1 LAEPSSNVQIL
12 TRNYLLDSE
21 MTDIDLQTTK
31 ILARTENQVG
41 WITFNQPEKRNAI
54 SLEMWQ
60 GIGDSLENFE
70 NDSSIKAVVMT
81 GAGGRAFASGADIS
95 EFDQHRANAEQRRQ
109 YAEISERGH
118 YWLASFSKPLIATIN
133 GFCIGGGL
141 AIALNA
147 DIRFATP
154 DSWFGVPAAKLGLG
168 YEYGGLAKLARLVG
182 PSTARDIMFTARFLE
197 SDEAQRIGLI
207 NFIEPAERI
216 ENAVAEYVAV
226 IADNAP
232 LTIKAAKAA
241 VNTFERYSI
250 LEGVKE
256 VSAMVDACFDSEDY
270 KEGRLA
276 FSEKRKPEFKGR

>member
-1 LAEPSSNVQIL
+1 
-12 TRNYLLDSE
+12 
-21 MTDIDLQTTK
+21 M
-31 ILARTENQVG
+31 
-41 WITFNQPEKRNAI
+41 
-54 SLEMWQ
+54 
-60 GIGDSLENFE
+60 
-70 NDSSIKAVVMT
+70 
-81 GAGGRAFASGADIS
+81 
-95 EFDQHRANAEQRRQ
+95 
-109 YAEISERGH
+109 
-118 YWLASFSKPLIATIN
+118 
-133 GFCIGGGL
+133 
-141 AIALNA
+141 
-147 DIRFATP
+147 
-154 DSWFGVPAAKLGLG
+154 PAAKLGLG

>member
-1 LAEPSSNVQIL
+1 MAEPSLNVQIL

-118 YWLASFSKPLIATIN
+118 YWLASFSKPLIAMIN

-154 DSWFGVPAAKLGLG
+154 DSRFGVPAAKLGLG

>member
-118 YWLASFSKPLIATIN
+118 YWLASFSKPLIAMIN

-154 DSWFGVPAAKLGLG
+154 DSRFGVPAAKLGLG

>member
-1 LAEPSSNVQIL
+1 MAEPSSNVQIL

-118 YWLASFSKPLIATIN
+118 YWLASFSKPLIAMIN

-154 DSWFGVPAAKLGLG
+154 DSRFGVPAAKLGLG

>member
-1 LAEPSSNVQIL
+1 
-12 TRNYLLDSE
+12 

-118 YWLASFSKPLIATIN
+118 YWLASFSKPLIAMIN

-154 DSWFGVPAAKLGLG
+154 DSRFGVPAAKLGLG